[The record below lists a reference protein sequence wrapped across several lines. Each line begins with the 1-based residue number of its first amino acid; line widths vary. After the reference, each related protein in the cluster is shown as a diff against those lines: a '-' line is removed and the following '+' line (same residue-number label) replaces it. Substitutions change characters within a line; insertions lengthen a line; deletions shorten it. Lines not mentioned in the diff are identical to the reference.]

1 MVLLLSDTAA
11 WWIAIGVVT
20 VIGGLIGLITL
31 NGDMKAF
38 DLIPEKIFGEN
49 HKKVVK
55 GQRGNYVFETQAERR
70 YERVYVWEEATS

>member
-11 WWIAIGVVT
+11 WRIAIGVVT

-31 NGDMKAF
+31 NG
-38 DLIPEKIFGEN
+38 N

-55 GQRGNYVFETQAERR
+55 GQRGNYVFETKAERR
-70 YERVYVWEEATS
+70 FERVYVWEGEDD

>member
-31 NGDMKAF
+31 NGDMKEHPNRYREWLEA
-38 DLIPEKIFGEN
+38 DENKEK
-49 HKKVVK
+49 K
-55 GQRGNYVFETQAERR
+55 
-70 YERVYVWEEATS
+70 

>member
-11 WWIAIGVVT
+11 WWIAIGIVT

-31 NGDMKAF
+31 NGD
-38 DLIPEKIFGEN
+38 

-55 GQRGNYVFETQAERR
+55 EQRGNYVFETKAERR
-70 YERVYVWEEATS
+70 YERVYVWEDES